1 VRAAFIAAE
10 CEPWAKAGGLG
21 DVVDALA
28 RALPRVTHPAGGVAV
43 DDPIDVFLPRY
54 RSVPVPAGAHP
65 SIVVD
70 VPDPLAP
77 GGTSA
82 VTVLSIQGDGYRLR
96 LVDHPPAF
104 DRDGIYGHPD
114 DPWRFGILCRAAHEA
129 LRADAAAGERPVELL
144 HVHDWHT
151 GPSLLD
157 RAGRLARDPI
167 IGRAA
172 AVLTIHNLAYHGWV
186 PRAELG
192 QLGLSPGGGLVARN
206 AAGIDLLWDEIE
218 RAELVNTVS
227 PGFAAEALT
236 PELGFGLDETLRAK
250 GDRFFGILNGL
261 DPVLWDPATDS
272 VTAAPFSRAD
282 RAGKAECRA
291 DLLRRVGFDPHDPAA
306 VLGMIGRLDPQK
318 GFDLLAAAAPRIIDG
333 GARIVVQANGD
344 PAIANVLRRLATRRP
359 YQVAFIERFDRAM
372 ARRIYAGSDAF
383 LMPSRFEPSG
393 QGQMIA
399 LRYGTPPVVRWT
411 GGLRD
416 SVIDEI
422 ATPGRGTGF
431 AFTDATPAALATAVE
446 EALERFDARA
456 SGPTGWDAI
465 VDRGMAVDFDWLTGS
480 APAYL
485 AAYRRALDIRRAA

>member
-1 VRAAFIAAE
+1 
-10 CEPWAKAGGLG
+10 
-21 DVVDALA
+21 
-28 RALPRVTHPAGGVAV
+28 
-43 DDPIDVFLPRY
+43 
-54 RSVPVPAGAHP
+54 
-65 SIVVD
+65 
-70 VPDPLAP
+70 
-77 GGTSA
+77 
-82 VTVLSIQGDGYRLR
+82 
-96 LVDHPPAF
+96 
-104 DRDGIYGHPD
+104 
-114 DPWRFGILCRAAHEA
+114 
-129 LRADAAAGERPVELL
+129 
-144 HVHDWHT
+144 
-151 GPSLLD
+151 
-157 RAGRLARDPI
+157 
-167 IGRAA
+167 
-172 AVLTIHNLAYHGWV
+172 
-186 PRAELG
+186 
-192 QLGLSPGGGLVARN
+192 
-206 AAGIDLLWDEIE
+206 
-218 RAELVNTVS
+218 VS

-236 PELGFGLDETLRAK
+236 PQLGFGLDQTLRAK

-261 DPVLWDPATDS
+261 DPVLWDPATDA
-272 VTAAPFSRAD
+272 VTAAPFSRAA

-344 PAIANVLRRLATRRP
+344 PAIAAVLRRLATRRP

-399 LRYGTPPVVRWT
+399 LRYGTPPIVRWT

-416 SVIDEI
+416 SVLDEI
-422 ATPGRGTGF
+422 ATPGHGTGF

-485 AAYRRALDIRRAA
+485 AAYRRALDIRRAG